1 MHIKVRDNLCSNEK
15 AADKFQIY
23 QSQPVKQLQLFIMD
37 KYNGHLVR
45 TQNHQSENVFRVLE
59 F

>member
-1 MHIKVRDNLCSNEK
+1 MHIKVRDNLCSN
-15 AADKFQIY
+15 DKFQIY

>member
-1 MHIKVRDNLCSNEK
+1 MHIKVRGNLCSNEK
-15 AADKFQIY
+15 AADTLQIY

-45 TQNHQSENVFRVLE
+45 TQNHPVWKCV
-59 F
+59 